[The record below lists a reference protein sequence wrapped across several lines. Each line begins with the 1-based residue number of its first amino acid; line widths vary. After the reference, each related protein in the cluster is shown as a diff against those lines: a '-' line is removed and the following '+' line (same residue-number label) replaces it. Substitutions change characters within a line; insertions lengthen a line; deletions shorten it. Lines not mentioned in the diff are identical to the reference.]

1 MAASCCGSLLASCCG
16 ALACKACGCACITTS
31 RAASVAYILLLSLF
45 VLCALAFGS
54 GGGDIVLFGS
64 GYNSTA
70 EGWLEHMKEQAMSSA
85 SSSAESF
92 WNDRF
97 WCNRGTRT
105 GGSSA
110 APTRLLHLPLLLCAM
125 ALLTCGTT
133 KFGARAHRG
142 FWIAKICLLLS
153 LLVTT
158 LFLDNSVLQG
168 YREFARYASFAF
180 LLLQALPIS
189 PPGSSMTRKSLL
201 AIGSSECPAQQ
212 TIISLTLIACV
223 VLSVLS
229 CSKIAPH
236 GTLLTSAAVTAYATF
251 LCYSALASHPDDGC
265 NPFSHR
271 RHSALDIV
279 VGLLV
284 ALAGTAWNA
293 TSTKNQV
300 IGSDSASPNEQ
311 PLDPN
316 AEKEAPAYDEMEEES
331 WWYYHLMMATCALYL
346 SMLLTGWSTEP
357 AYIDGVPTA
366 VGTIDTYD
374 AASYSVGLP
383 SFWVKVV
390 SQWICLLLYSW
401 TLLAPYLL
409 RDHRDFGIEF
419 DF

>member
-1 MAASCCGSLLASCCG
+1 
-16 ALACKACGCACITTS
+16 
-31 RAASVAYILLLSLF
+31 
-45 VLCALAFGS
+45 
-54 GGGDIVLFGS
+54 
-64 GYNSTA
+64 
-70 EGWLEHMKEQAMSSA
+70 
-85 SSSAESF
+85 
-92 WNDRF
+92 
-97 WCNRGTRT
+97 
-105 GGSSA
+105 
-110 APTRLLHLPLLLCAM
+110 
-125 ALLTCGTT
+125 
-133 KFGARAHRG
+133 
-142 FWIAKICLLLS
+142 
-153 LLVTT
+153 
-158 LFLDNSVLQG
+158 
-168 YREFARYASFAF
+168 
-180 LLLQALPIS
+180 
-189 PPGSSMTRKSLL
+189 MTRKSLL

-284 ALAGTAWNA
+284 ASISLAGTAWNA

-331 WWYYHLMMATCALYL
+331 WWYYHLMMAACALYL